1 MSDSE
6 KPLPRPQGSPFGPG
20 KRFEQENGESPLL
33 ADEIAI
39 AASHGKLDEFM
50 QKNMPDNE
58 YAKSLT
64 MMMMGMTGML
74 PPEGSH
80 SMPKNDN
87 EAASVDVAPSDKTI
101 PETEVPGD
109 AVNAIHSGDVKGLM
123 EILEREHKKRMND
136 SDPSVRSEDPAPYG
150 SQQDAQPNIE
160 KEILDQ
166 LIKIASGNNV
176 TLDWIVLRALKL
188 YVKEYVKTGR
198 L

>member
-1 MSDSE
+1 MSEKE
-6 KPLPRPQGSPFGPG
+6 KPLPRPKDTPFGH
-20 KRFEQENGESPLL
+20 KRRFEQDEDDSPLL
-33 ADEIAI
+33 ADELAV
-39 AASHGKLDEFM
+39 AASQGKLDEFM
-50 QKNMPDNE
+50 QRNMPDNK

-80 SMPKNDN
+80 SMPKNDS
-87 EAASVDVAPSDKTI
+87 EVASVDVDPSDKTTLEI
-101 PETEVPGD
+101 EVPGD
-109 AVNAIHSGDVKGLM
+109 AVNAIHSGDVKSLM

-136 SDPSVRSEDPAPYG
+136 SDPLVRSEDPAPYG

-160 KEILDQ
+160 TEILDQ
-166 LIKIASGNNV
+166 LIKIASNNNV

-188 YVKEYVKTGR
+188 YVKEYVTTGR

>member
-1 MSDSE
+1 MSEKE

-20 KRFEQENGESPLL
+20 KRFEQENGESPLF
-33 ADEIAI
+33 ADELAI
-39 AASHGKLDEFM
+39 AASQGKLDEFM
-50 QKNMPDNE
+50 QRNMPDNE

-64 MMMMGMTGML
+64 MMMMSMTGIL

-80 SMPKNDN
+80 SMPKNGN
-87 EAASVDVAPSDKTI
+87 EAASVDVDPSDKTI
-101 PETEVPGD
+101 PEIEAPGD

-136 SDPSVRSEDPAPYG
+136 SDSSVRSEDQAPYG

-160 KEILDQ
+160 KEILGQ
-166 LIKIASGNNV
+166 LIKIAADNAV

>member
-1 MSDSE
+1 MSEKE

-20 KRFEQENGESPLL
+20 KRFEQENGESPLF
-33 ADEIAI
+33 ADELAF
-39 AASHGKLDEFM
+39 AASQGKLDEFM

-80 SMPKNDN
+80 SMPKKDN
-87 EAASVDVAPSDKTI
+87 EAASVDVDPSDKAI
-101 PETEVPGD
+101 PEIEAPGD

-136 SDPSVRSEDPAPYG
+136 SDSSVRSEDPVIYN
-150 SQQDAQPNIE
+150 AQPNIE